1 MNIKQN
7 LFKNEEFIFEKK
19 GNFFHKT
26 FFLFS
31 RDAAHRIHP
40 LAGMGLNLGFGDVK
54 HLTDTLANA
63 TYNGFLLNDIHNLCE
78 YEQQRLK
85 CNLPIML
92 GVHGLQRLY
101 NTDLGPIV
109 LARSIGLQITQ
120 QMSPLKVRS

>member
-1 MNIKQN
+1 MK
-7 LFKNEEFIFEKK
+7 LFA
-19 GNFFHKT
+19 FF
-26 FFLFS
+26 

-54 HLTDTLANA
+54 CLTEILAKA
-63 TYNGFLLNDIHNLCE
+63 SYSGARLGDLNYLRD

-85 CNLPIML
+85 HNVAIML
-92 GVHGLQRLY
+92 AVHGLQQLY

-120 QMSPLKVRS
+120 QMSPLKVRTIFKD